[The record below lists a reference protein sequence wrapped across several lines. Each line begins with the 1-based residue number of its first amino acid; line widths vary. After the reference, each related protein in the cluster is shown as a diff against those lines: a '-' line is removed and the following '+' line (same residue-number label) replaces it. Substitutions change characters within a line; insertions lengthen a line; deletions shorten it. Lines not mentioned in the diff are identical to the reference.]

1 MEIADQENVI
11 AFVPERINEQWE
23 NAKEDKKTFNW
34 VNINYSY
41 LILRSPDFS
50 TNSTLEKNVSYLR
63 QSRHTVF

>member
-11 AFVPERINEQWE
+11 VFVPERINEWE
-23 NAKEDKKTFNW
+23 NANQDKKTFNW

-41 LILRSPDFS
+41 IILRSPDFS
-50 TNSTLEKNVSYLR
+50 TNSALEKNVSYLR